1 MRTTEGRYDQRERR
15 GQAVAEVRDLLA
27 RLYRGF
33 VWWGSLYEDA
43 DLGHEQE
50 RRREEV
56 VGLLGEFNGYYLAR
70 SVWLEQGTR
79 RKINRFHRQ
88 VGRPLLKF
96 RCRHSRPGLRANQG
110 CHGEPREQGA
120 RAPQEGS
127 RSEPGERTG
136 GEPPTPVAKAF
147 AIIKDLSVDY
157 INF

>member
-79 RKINRFHRQ
+79 RKVKRFIDKSEGLYSNFVADIVDQGYARTRDVMANRVSKELGPLRKAAEASLESELEGNRQ
-88 VGRPLLKF
+88 PRWRK
-96 RCRHSRPGLRANQG
+96 RLR
-110 CHGEPREQGA
+110 
-120 RAPQEGS
+120 
-127 RSEPGERTG
+127 
-136 GEPPTPVAKAF
+136 
-147 AIIKDLSVDY
+147 
-157 INF
+157 

>member
-79 RKINRFHRQ
+79 RKIKRFIDKSEGLYSNFVADIVDQGYARTRDVMANRVSKELGPLRKEAEASLESELEGNRQ
-88 VGRPLLKF
+88 
-96 RCRHSRPGLRANQG
+96 
-110 CHGEPREQGA
+110 PRWRKRLQ
-120 RAPQEGS
+120 
-127 RSEPGERTG
+127 
-136 GEPPTPVAKAF
+136 
-147 AIIKDLSVDY
+147 
-157 INF
+157 

>member
-1 MRTTEGRYDQRERR
+1 LRTTEGRYDQRERR

-79 RKINRFHRQ
+79 RKIKRFIDKSEGLYSNFVADIVDQGYARTRDVMANRVSKELGPLRKEAEASLDSELEGNRQ
-88 VGRPLLKF
+88 PRWRK
-96 RCRHSRPGLRANQG
+96 RLR
-110 CHGEPREQGA
+110 
-120 RAPQEGS
+120 
-127 RSEPGERTG
+127 
-136 GEPPTPVAKAF
+136 
-147 AIIKDLSVDY
+147 
-157 INF
+157 

>member
-79 RKINRFHRQ
+79 RKVKRFIDKSEGLYSNFVADIVDQGYARTRDVMANRVSKELGPLRKEAEASLESELEGNRQ
-88 VGRPLLKF
+88 
-96 RCRHSRPGLRANQG
+96 
-110 CHGEPREQGA
+110 PRWRKRLQ
-120 RAPQEGS
+120 
-127 RSEPGERTG
+127 
-136 GEPPTPVAKAF
+136 
-147 AIIKDLSVDY
+147 
-157 INF
+157 

>member
-1 MRTTEGRYDQRERR
+1 LRTTEGRYDQRERR

-70 SVWLEQGTR
+70 SVLLEQGTR
-79 RKINRFHRQ
+79 RKIKRFIDKSEGLYSNFVADIVDQGYARTRDVMANRVSKELGPLRKEAEASLESELEGNRQ
-88 VGRPLLKF
+88 PRWRK
-96 RCRHSRPGLRANQG
+96 RLR
-110 CHGEPREQGA
+110 
-120 RAPQEGS
+120 
-127 RSEPGERTG
+127 
-136 GEPPTPVAKAF
+136 
-147 AIIKDLSVDY
+147 
-157 INF
+157 

>member
-79 RKINRFHRQ
+79 RKIKRFIDKSEGLYSNFVADIVDQGYARTRDVMANRVSKELGPLRKEAEASLESELEGNRQ
-88 VGRPLLKF
+88 PRWRK
-96 RCRHSRPGLRANQG
+96 RLR
-110 CHGEPREQGA
+110 
-120 RAPQEGS
+120 
-127 RSEPGERTG
+127 
-136 GEPPTPVAKAF
+136 
-147 AIIKDLSVDY
+147 
-157 INF
+157 

>member
-1 MRTTEGRYDQRERR
+1 LRTTEGRYDQRERR

-79 RKINRFHRQ
+79 RKIKRFIDKSEGLYSNFVADIVDQGYARTRDAMANRVSKELGPLRKEAEASLDSELEGNRQ
-88 VGRPLLKF
+88 PRWRK
-96 RCRHSRPGLRANQG
+96 RLR
-110 CHGEPREQGA
+110 
-120 RAPQEGS
+120 
-127 RSEPGERTG
+127 
-136 GEPPTPVAKAF
+136 
-147 AIIKDLSVDY
+147 
-157 INF
+157 

>member
-33 VWWGSLYEDA
+33 VWWGSLYKDA

-79 RKINRFHRQ
+79 RKVKRFIDKSEGLYSNFVADIVDQGYARTRDVMANRVSKELGPLRKAAEASLESELEGNRQ
-88 VGRPLLKF
+88 PRWRK
-96 RCRHSRPGLRANQG
+96 RLR
-110 CHGEPREQGA
+110 
-120 RAPQEGS
+120 
-127 RSEPGERTG
+127 
-136 GEPPTPVAKAF
+136 
-147 AIIKDLSVDY
+147 
-157 INF
+157 

>member
-79 RKINRFHRQ
+79 RKVKRFIDKSEGLYSNFVADIVDQGYARTRDVMANRVSKELGPLRKEAEASLESELEGNRQ
-88 VGRPLLKF
+88 PRWRK
-96 RCRHSRPGLRANQG
+96 RLR
-110 CHGEPREQGA
+110 
-120 RAPQEGS
+120 
-127 RSEPGERTG
+127 
-136 GEPPTPVAKAF
+136 
-147 AIIKDLSVDY
+147 
-157 INF
+157 

>member
-1 MRTTEGRYDQRERR
+1 MRTTEGRYDQSERR
-15 GQAVAEVRDLLA
+15 GQAVDEVRDLLA

-79 RKINRFHRQ
+79 RKIKRFID
-88 VGRPLLKF
+88 K
-96 RCRHSRPGLRANQG
+96 SEGLYSNF
-110 CHGEPREQGA
+110 
-120 RAPQEGS
+120 
-127 RSEPGERTG
+127 
-136 GEPPTPVAKAF
+136 VAD
-147 AIIKDLSVDY
+147 IVD
-157 INF
+157 

>member
-1 MRTTEGRYDQRERR
+1 LRTTEGRYDQRERR

-79 RKINRFHRQ
+79 RKIKRFIDKSEGLYSNFVADIVDQGYARTRDVMANR
-88 VGRPLLKF
+88 V
-96 RCRHSRPGLRANQG
+96 S
-110 CHGEPREQGA
+110 
-120 RAPQEGS
+120 
-127 RSEPGERTG
+127 
-136 GEPPTPVAKAF
+136 
-147 AIIKDLSVDY
+147 KDLGPLRKEAEASLESELEG
-157 INF
+157 NRQPRWRKRLR

>member
-43 DLGHEQE
+43 DLRHEQE

-79 RKINRFHRQ
+79 RKVKRFIDKSEGLYSNFVADIVDQGYARTRDVMANRVSKELGPLRKAAEASLESELEGNRQ
-88 VGRPLLKF
+88 PRWRK
-96 RCRHSRPGLRANQG
+96 RLR
-110 CHGEPREQGA
+110 
-120 RAPQEGS
+120 
-127 RSEPGERTG
+127 
-136 GEPPTPVAKAF
+136 
-147 AIIKDLSVDY
+147 
-157 INF
+157 

>member
-1 MRTTEGRYDQRERR
+1 LRTTEGRYDQRERR

-79 RKINRFHRQ
+79 RKIKRFIDKSEGLYSNFVADIVDQGYARTRDAIANRVSKELGPLRKEAEASLDSELEGNRQ
-88 VGRPLLKF
+88 PRWRK
-96 RCRHSRPGLRANQG
+96 RLR
-110 CHGEPREQGA
+110 
-120 RAPQEGS
+120 
-127 RSEPGERTG
+127 
-136 GEPPTPVAKAF
+136 
-147 AIIKDLSVDY
+147 
-157 INF
+157 

>member
-1 MRTTEGRYDQRERR
+1 LRTTEGRYDQRERR

-79 RKINRFHRQ
+79 RKVKRFIDKSEGLYSNFVADIVDQGYARTRDVMANRVSKELGPLRKAAEASLESELEGNRQ
-88 VGRPLLKF
+88 PRWRK
-96 RCRHSRPGLRANQG
+96 RLR
-110 CHGEPREQGA
+110 
-120 RAPQEGS
+120 
-127 RSEPGERTG
+127 
-136 GEPPTPVAKAF
+136 
-147 AIIKDLSVDY
+147 
-157 INF
+157 